1 MRKDGTATCVRLAID
16 YAAESAA
23 CIRQVLAGE
32 LSPARDV
39 VLLNAAAM
47 LWAAGH
53 AADLPK
59 ARVLAEQAI
68 DSKKATQTLE
78 SLVEF
83 SQQGK

>member
-1 MRKDGTATCVRLAID
+1 
-16 YAAESAA
+16 
-23 CIRQVLAGE
+23 
-32 LSPARDV
+32 
-39 VLLNAAAM
+39 M

-53 AADLPK
+53 AADLPE